1 MAEYTHEELMAK
13 VLEVLTTK
21 DKMKNKEIATILDV
35 KKKEVDLA
43 VNDLAKEGK
52 SIIFITH
59 KLYLLSFLFQNSHVY
74 TYKYTLVCALFR
86 LIFE

>member
-1 MAEYTHEELMAK
+1 MAEYTQEELMAK
-13 VLEVLTTK
+13 VLEVLATK

-52 SIIFITH
+52 VEF
-59 KLYLLSFLFQNSHVY
+59 LYLGTSYV
-74 TYKYTLVCALFR
+74 TLPKA
-86 LIFE
+86 

>member
-13 VLEVLTTK
+13 VLEVLATK

-43 VNDLAKEGK
+43 VYDLAKEGK
-52 SIIFITH
+52 VEF
-59 KLYLLSFLFQNSHVY
+59 LYLGTSYV
-74 TYKYTLVCALFR
+74 TLPKA
-86 LIFE
+86 

>member
-1 MAEYTHEELMAK
+1 MVEYTHEELMAK
-13 VLEVLTTK
+13 VLEVLATK

-52 SIIFITH
+52 VEF
-59 KLYLLSFLFQNSHVY
+59 LYLGTSYV
-74 TYKYTLVCALFR
+74 TLPKA
-86 LIFE
+86 

>member
-13 VLEVLTTK
+13 VLEVLATK

-52 SIIFITH
+52 VEF
-59 KLYLLSFLFQNSHVY
+59 LYLGASYV
-74 TYKYTLVCALFR
+74 TLPKA
-86 LIFE
+86 

>member
-1 MAEYTHEELMAK
+1 MAEFTHEELMAK
-13 VLEVLTTK
+13 VLEVLATK

-52 SIIFITH
+52 VEF
-59 KLYLLSFLFQNSHVY
+59 LYLGTSYV
-74 TYKYTLVCALFR
+74 TLPKA
-86 LIFE
+86 

>member
-1 MAEYTHEELMAK
+1 LGGVPKMAEYTHEELMAK
-13 VLEVLTTK
+13 VLEVLATK

-52 SIIFITH
+52 VEF
-59 KLYLLSFLFQNSHVY
+59 LYLGTSYV
-74 TYKYTLVCALFR
+74 TLPKA
-86 LIFE
+86 

>member
-13 VLEVLTTK
+13 VLEVLATK

-43 VNDLAKEGK
+43 VNDLATEGK
-52 SIIFITH
+52 VEF
-59 KLYLLSFLFQNSHVY
+59 LYLGTSYV
-74 TYKYTLVCALFR
+74 TLPKA
-86 LIFE
+86 

>member
-13 VLEVLTTK
+13 VLEVLATK

-43 VNDLAKEGK
+43 VNDLAKDGK
-52 SIIFITH
+52 VEF
-59 KLYLLSFLFQNSHVY
+59 LYLGTSYV
-74 TYKYTLVCALFR
+74 TLPKA
-86 LIFE
+86 

>member
-13 VLEVLTTK
+13 VLEVLATK

-52 SIIFITH
+52 VEF
-59 KLYLLSFLFQNSHVY
+59 LYLGTSYVPLP
-74 TYKYTLVCALFR
+74 KA
-86 LIFE
+86 

>member
-1 MAEYTHEELMAK
+1 MAEDTHEELMAK
-13 VLEVLTTK
+13 VLEVLATK

-52 SIIFITH
+52 VEF
-59 KLYLLSFLFQNSHVY
+59 LYLGTSYV
-74 TYKYTLVCALFR
+74 TLPKA
-86 LIFE
+86 

>member
-1 MAEYTHEELMAK
+1 MAEYTHAELMAK
-13 VLEVLTTK
+13 VLEVLATK

-52 SIIFITH
+52 VEF
-59 KLYLLSFLFQNSHVY
+59 LYLGTSYV
-74 TYKYTLVCALFR
+74 TLPKA
-86 LIFE
+86 

>member
-13 VLEVLTTK
+13 VLEVLATK

-35 KKKEVDLA
+35 KKKELDLA

-52 SIIFITH
+52 VEF
-59 KLYLLSFLFQNSHVY
+59 LYLGTSYV
-74 TYKYTLVCALFR
+74 TLPKA
-86 LIFE
+86 

>member
-13 VLEVLTTK
+13 VFEVLATK

-52 SIIFITH
+52 VEF
-59 KLYLLSFLFQNSHVY
+59 LYLGTSYV
-74 TYKYTLVCALFR
+74 TLPKA
-86 LIFE
+86 

>member
-1 MAEYTHEELMAK
+1 MAEYTHEELMAI
-13 VLEVLTTK
+13 VLEVLATK

-52 SIIFITH
+52 VEF
-59 KLYLLSFLFQNSHVY
+59 LYLGTSYV
-74 TYKYTLVCALFR
+74 TLPKA
-86 LIFE
+86 

>member
-1 MAEYTHEELMAK
+1 MAEYTQEELMAK

-43 VNDLAKEGK
+43 VNELAKEGK
-52 SIIFITH
+52 VEF
-59 KLYLLSFLFQNSHVY
+59 LYLGTSYV
-74 TYKYTLVCALFR
+74 TLPKA
-86 LIFE
+86 